1 MNRNGA
7 SKGALLAAALLLFS
21 PAAAGSSAA
30 APAAKAAAAAKT
42 VSALSLPATIAVGGQ
57 VLVLDKGS
65 SVFLHEGRTY
75 LPLRAASEAL
85 GLEAAWDN
93 AAKKLSLQQPS
104 DAGRQALAAKLAAR
118 LKAEGR
124 SADGGVKLALTPVPV
139 RFHAFGQE
147 AALPS
152 GQQVFIAKGTLYVPL
167 RFAAELTGA
176 SVAWDGKRLRVDIA
190 PEAQAGSGGG
200 AEDGLSGGE
209 DVAAPPAGGASSPAP
224 TASPSPAVPPAGGG
238 GGGWAPPP
246 ATPAPSASPA
256 PSAPPGSPAPSPT
269 ASPSPGATPTPSPG
283 ATPTPS
289 PGATPTPS
297 PSASEEEI
305 HRQARSEA
313 DALRGKCRSDL
324 VALALRYSS
333 ASTGA
338 EKAKARQEGEA
349 VFAACDA
356 AFERIMSGTRAKL
369 EAGGYSTERLQEY
382 RKEYERELAE
392 GRALLEGLL
401 G

>member
-176 SVAWDGKRLRVDIA
+176 SVAWDGKRLRVDIT

-269 ASPSPGATPTPSPG
+269 AS
-283 ATPTPS
+283 PS